1 VRRLVILVVAALV
14 ATACGGGSDDNDDDP
29 SPTSVPPTTAPIEV
43 TTAPP
48 TTEAAPETTVPRGT
62 PRTNTTALSTEMG
75 PGTARIVGT
84 VNGPE
89 GPVTG
94 AVVKVERFVGPAVA
108 TVQVQSQAGAWSVDS
123 ILGGSYK
130 VTIFRPPDLAQ
141 TAADVFFLAADETKT
156 LTTTLVRMGTN
167 SVTASID
174 PNPPLVGLPAVL
186 TVRFGNGGVDANGGV
201 TFLPRPGVRVQLSL
215 SAGGMSNES
224 SPLLVSDGTGA
235 VAWQV
240 RCLAPGQFPASI
252 IIGNASQALVL
263 PPCTAAPPPP
273 AAPATTAP

>member
-1 VRRLVILVVAALV
+1 MRRLVLFVVAALV
-14 ATACGGGSDDNDDDP
+14 ATACGGGSDDKDDDP
-29 SPTSVPPTTAPIEV
+29 TPTSAPSTTAVVEV

-48 TTEAAPETTVPRGT
+48 DTEAAPETTVARGT
-62 PRTNTTALSTEMG
+62 PRTNTTAVSTEMG

-94 AVVKVERFVGPAVA
+94 ATVKVERFVGAAVA
-108 TVQVQSQAGAWSVDS
+108 TVQVASQAGAWSVDS

-141 TAADVFFLAADETKT
+141 NVADVFFLGADETKS
-156 LTTTLVRMGTN
+156 LTTTLVRLGTN
-167 SVTASID
+167 SVTASIE
-174 PNPPLVGLPAVL
+174 PNPPLVGLPAIL
-186 TVRFGNGGVDANGGV
+186 TVRFGNGTVDANGQS

-215 SAGGMSNES
+215 AAGGMANES

-240 RCLAPGQFPASI
+240 RCLAPGQFPASLI
-252 IIGNASQALVL
+252 MGNTSSALVL
-263 PPCTAAPPPP
+263 PPCTAAPPP
-273 AAPATTAP
+273 AAPATTTP

>member
-1 VRRLVILVVAALV
+1 MRRLVVLVVAALV
-14 ATACGGGSDDNDDDP
+14 ATSCGGGSDGKDKDP
-29 SPTSVPPTTAPIEV
+29 SPTSTPSTTAVIEV

-48 TTEAAPETTVPRGT
+48 PTEAVPETTVARGT

-94 AVVKVERFVGPAVA
+94 AIVKVERFVGAAVA

-141 TAADVFFLAADETKT
+141 TVADVFFLGADESKT
-156 LTTTLVRMGTN
+156 LTTTLVRLGTN
-167 SVTASID
+167 SITASIE

-186 TVRFGNGGVDANGGV
+186 TVRFGNGTVDANGQA
-201 TFLPRPGVRVQLSL
+201 TFVPRPGVRVQLSL
-215 SAGGMSNES
+215 AAGMSNES

-235 VAWQV
+235 VAWQI
-240 RCLAPGQFPASI
+240 RCLAPGPFPASL
-252 IIGNASQALVL
+252 IIGNASSALVL

-273 AAPATTAP
+273 AAPATTTP

>member
-1 VRRLVILVVAALV
+1 MRRLVLLVVAALV
-14 ATACGGGSDDNDDDP
+14 ATACGGGSDDKDDP
-29 SPTSVPPTTAPIEV
+29 SPTTAPSTTAVVEVTSAPPPT
-43 TTAPP
+43 
-48 TTEAAPETTVPRGT
+48 EAVPETTVARGT

-94 AVVKVERFVGPAVA
+94 ATVKVERFVGAAVA

-141 TAADVFFLAADETKT
+141 TVADVFFLAADETKT
-156 LTTTLVRMGTN
+156 LTTNLVRLGAN
-167 SVTASID
+167 SITASID

-186 TVRFGNGGVDANGGV
+186 TVRFGNGTVDANGQS
-201 TFLPRPGVRVQLSL
+201 TFIPRPGIRVQLNL
-215 SAGGMSNES
+215 AAGMSNES
-224 SPLLVSDGTGA
+224 APLLLSDGAGA

-240 RCLAPGQFPASI
+240 RCLAPGQFPASLLV
-252 IIGNASQALVL
+252 GNASSALVL
-263 PPCTAAPPPP
+263 PPCTAAPPAP
-273 AAPATTAP
+273 AAPATTTP